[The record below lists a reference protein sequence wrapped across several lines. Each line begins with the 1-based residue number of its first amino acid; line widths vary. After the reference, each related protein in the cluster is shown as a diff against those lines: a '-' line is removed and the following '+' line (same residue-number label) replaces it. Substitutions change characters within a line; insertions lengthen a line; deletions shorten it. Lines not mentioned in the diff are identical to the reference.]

1 MGRDVYLDN
10 NATTMVPPEVLDA
23 MIPFYT
29 IRYGNASSMHTFG
42 GLVARDMEHARHQ
55 VAQLLGAEND
65 YEITFTGSATES
77 DNLAIRGITSYY
89 REKKHVITS
98 TVEHP
103 AVLNMCKQLEKEG
116 YKVTYVPVNREG
128 VVDLQYLKDSVT
140 EETAIV
146 SIMHANNET
155 GVIMPVEEIGA
166 FLKEKGV
173 IFHIDGVQAAGKIP
187 VDVKKLNCDLYSISA
202 HKFHGPKGV
211 GALYVKKGSRM
222 RPMIFGGHQEKGRR
236 PGTEN
241 IPGIVGMGMAAE
253 MALNHLKDMA
263 GVAKLRDKLQE
274 NILKT
279 IKTSTVNGLNAPRT
293 PNTLNVSFEFI
304 EGESILLYL
313 DKEGV
318 YISTGSACSSGSLEP
333 SHVLRG
339 MNLPF
344 SKIHGSIRFSL
355 SRYTTEDE
363 IDYTLKVLPGVINTL
378 LKISPFWDNEKQ
390 EGKITE

>member
-10 NATTMVPPEVLDA
+10 NATTMVAPEVLDA
-23 MIPFYT
+23 MLPFLKG
-29 IRYGNASSMHTFG
+29 RYGNASSMHTFG
-42 GLVARDMEHARHQ
+42 GTVAKDLENARHQ

-65 YEITFTGSATES
+65 FEITFTGTATES
-77 DNLAIRGITSYY
+77 DNMAIRGITSYY
-89 REKKHVITS
+89 RDKKHVVTS

-103 AVLNMCKQLEKEG
+103 AVLNLCRQLEKEG
-116 YKVTYVPVNREG
+116 YRVTYVPVSREG
-128 VVDLQYLKDSVT
+128 VVDIDFLKNSVT
-140 EETAIV
+140 DETAIV
-146 SIMHANNET
+146 SIMHANNES
-155 GVIMPVEEIGA
+155 GVVMPVEEIGA
-166 FLKEKGV
+166 FCKERGV

-187 VDVKKLNCDLYSISA
+187 VNVNALNCDLYSISA

-211 GALYVKKGSRM
+211 GALYVRKGSRM
-222 RPMIFGGHQEKGRR
+222 RPIIFGGHQEKSRR

-241 IPGIVGMGMAAE
+241 IPGIVGMGKAAE
-253 MALNHLKDMA
+253 LALDHLKDMPRIA
-263 GVAKLRDKLQE
+263 AMRDRLQSE
-274 NILKT
+274 IVKT

-313 DKEGV
+313 DREGV

-333 SHVLRG
+333 SHVLRA

-355 SRYTTEDE
+355 SRYTTDDE
-363 IDYTLKVLPGVINTL
+363 IDYTLKVLPGVIDTL

-390 EGKITE
+390 EGKIPE